1 LLFCGVPKRKPPLA
15 APAASAAGNQTAGN
29 AERLVSG
36 RILILANLLR
46 RAAALR
52 YRRLLRLPGGEWGVI
67 TQIGY
72 GKPQTL
78 NQIAHGMGLEK
89 AQLSRTVSSLVRRHL
104 LSKKTNPKNSREV
117 LISLTPQ
124 GRIQYQ
130 TILAAGASANDRLL
144 QDLPKQDRQLLVE
157 QIERLTRRARE
168 LLKAEQASDRPPRG
182 ARK

>member
-1 LLFCGVPKRKPPLA
+1 MPKRKAPLHA
-15 APAASAAGNQTAGN
+15 RAASAHGEPVAADT
-29 AERLVSG
+29 ERLVSG

-78 NQIAHGMGLEK
+78 NQIANGMGLEK

-104 LSKKTNPKNSREV
+104 VSKKTNPQNSREV
-117 LISLTPQ
+117 LISLTRE
-124 GRIQYQ
+124 GRVQYQ

-144 QDLPKQDRQLLVE
+144 MDLSNQDRKLLVQ
-157 QIERLTRRARE
+157 QIEGLTRRARE
-168 LLKAEQASDRPPRG
+168 LLKAEQALGPAASRRPEVT
-182 ARK
+182 KK